1 MKAVKHQKKKKKKRP
16 LKGSKLEKF
25 FNNLEDDNP
34 WLIEIH

>member
-1 MKAVKHQKKKKKKRP
+1 MQAVKHQKKKKRH

-25 FNNLEDDNP
+25 FNNLEEDNP